1 MIERGRDQKGDRH
14 IKADV
19 VIVGTGAGGGMAAS
33 ELAGRGL
40 SVVALEEGPYL
51 EQKDMT
57 QREVDMMGKLYQERG
72 GRATADMAIR
82 VLGGRCVG
90 GSTVHNIN
98 LCKRTPKAILDTWAR
113 EHHVSGC
120 SEKEMRPVFES
131 VERELSVSEIP
142 AGWRN
147 ANNQVLERGVKA
159 LGWKGGPLRHNRVGC
174 QQSGFCEL
182 GCPFNAKQNSLKVLV
197 PDALDHGAQV
207 ISDVRVSRIV
217 HDGHRASGVIGAA
230 LGADGSVRGRLVVDA
245 DVVVLAGS
253 AIGSAMLG
261 VQSGLPDP
269 YDRLGRNLHM
279 HPGIAV
285 AGLFDDHID
294 GWKGIPQSYEC
305 MQLMDYNMNS
315 DRRVWITTVFA
326 HPIGAAVMLPG
337 FGMEHREWMRR
348 YRNIAVLTAMVH
360 DETFRARRRAR
371 RRSRADRVQARGLGR
386 APVLDGHPR
395 LRPASLRRRRE
406 EGAGA
411 VRAADRARSRQA
423 DRPDPDVGGASVQHP
438 DGGRAPHGQHV
449 ARRRSEE
456 KRRQEHGRAPP
467 GRAPVR
473 AGRLAVPDQP
483 RSPAADLDLQLL
495 ASPVETRG
503 RAAVAL
509 IARRLWRNAAARTAP
524 SSRRGG
530 APRR

>member
-1 MIERGRDQKGDRH
+1 VIERGRDQKGDRH

-230 LGADGSVRGRLVVDA
+230 LGADGSARGRLVVDA

-360 DETFRARRRAR
+360 DET
-371 RRSRADRVQARGLGR
+371 SGRVGVREDGR
-386 APVLDGHPR
+386 ALIEYKLVDSDVHQFSTGIRACARLLFAGGAKKVLVPSVPPIVLDHDKQIDQIPMSAARPFNIQMAAVHPMGSMSLGDDPKKSVVKSTGEHHQVERLFVLDG
-395 LRPASLRRRRE
+395 SLFPTSL
-406 EGAGA
+406 GAPPQISIYSF
-411 VRAADRARSRQA
+411 SRHL
-423 DRPDPDVGGASVQHP
+423 SK
-438 DGGRAPHGQHV
+438 HV
-449 ARRRSEE
+449 AE
-456 KRRQEHGRAPP
+456 
-467 GRAPVR
+467 
-473 AGRLAVPDQP
+473 RL
-483 RSPAADLDLQLL
+483 
-495 ASPVETRG
+495 
-503 RAAVAL
+503 
-509 IARRLWRNAAARTAP
+509 
-524 SSRRGG
+524 SR
-530 APRR
+530 

>member
-1 MIERGRDQKGDRH
+1 VIERGRDQKGDRH

-33 ELAGRGL
+33 ELSRRGL

-51 EQKDMT
+51 EQEDMT

-98 LCKRTPKAILDTWAR
+98 LCKRTPKAILDAWAR

-120 SEKEMRPVFES
+120 SGEEMRPVFES
-131 VERELSVSEIP
+131 VERDLSVSEIP

-147 ANNQVLERGVKA
+147 PNNQVLERGVKA
-159 LGWKGGPLRHNRVGC
+159 LGWKGGPLKHNRVGC

-182 GCPFNAKQNSLKVLV
+182 GCPYNAKQNSLKVLV

-230 LGADGSVRGRLVVDA
+230 LGADGHVRGRVTVDA
-245 DVVVLAGS
+245 DAVVLAGS
-253 AIGSAMLG
+253 AIGSAVLG
-261 VQSGLPDP
+261 VRSGLPDP
-269 YDRLGRNLHM
+269 HDRLGRNLHM

-294 GWKGIPQSYEC
+294 GWKGVPQSYEC

-337 FGMEHREWMRR
+337 FGVEHRKWMRR

-360 DETFRARRRAR
+360 DE
-371 RRSRADRVQARGLGR
+371 SSGRVGVREDGR
-386 APVLDGHPR
+386 ALIDYKLVDSDVHQFSTGIRACARLLFAGGAKKVLVPSVPPIVLDREKQIDQIPMSAARPFNIQMAAVHPMGSMSLGDDPKTSVVKSSGEHHQVERLFVLDG
-395 LRPASLRRRRE
+395 SLFPTSL
-406 EGAGA
+406 GAPPQISIYSF
-411 VRAADRARSRQA
+411 SRHL
-423 DRPDPDVGGASVQHP
+423 SK
-438 DGGRAPHGQHV
+438 HV
-449 ARRRSEE
+449 AS
-456 KRRQEHGRAPP
+456 
-467 GRAPVR
+467 
-473 AGRLAVPDQP
+473 RL
-483 RSPAADLDLQLL
+483 
-495 ASPVETRG
+495 
-503 RAAVAL
+503 
-509 IARRLWRNAAARTAP
+509 
-524 SSRRGG
+524 SR
-530 APRR
+530 